1 MFLHTERLN
10 LISENNDLK
19 SSSVAIF
26 GVPFDSTE
34 TNIPGQRFAPNAIR
48 DAFLAKET
56 GTLTDKIYD
65 AGNLICVSG
74 NAKNTL
80 QRLEDTIKDLDQYT
94 KTAIP
99 VILGGE
105 HTITLG
111 VVKALKEK
119 YKDLQVVSFDA
130 HFDVKDDFQGEK
142 ISHSTVMRRI
152 AELGIPVTVIGARAG
167 SREEHEFAKNIN
179 TDPKNVDFTK
189 PTYLSIDMDVF
200 DPAYAP
206 GVGDP
211 EVCGIKPQDV
221 FDILAK
227 NINLAGA
234 DIVEANPMI
243 EKHITC
249 SLAADLLLK
258 IFKAKL

>member
-19 SSSVAIF
+19 SSDIAIF

-65 AGNLICVSG
+65 AGNIICVSG

-80 QRLEDTIKDLDQYT
+80 KRLEDTIKDLFQYT
-94 KTAIP
+94 KTTTPIL
-99 VILGGE
+99 LGGE
-105 HTITLG
+105 HTVTLG
-111 VVKALKEK
+111 AVVALKEK
-119 YKDLQVVSFDA
+119 HPELQVVSFDA
-130 HFDVKDDFQGEK
+130 HFDLKENYQGEK
-142 ISHSTVMRRI
+142 LSHSTVMRRI
-152 AELGIPVTVIGARAG
+152 VEIGIPVTIIGARAK
-167 SREEHEFAKNIN
+167 SLEEHDFSKNIN
-179 TDPKNVDFTK
+179 QDINKVDFTK
-189 PTYLSIDMDVF
+189 PTYISIDMDVF
-200 DPAYAP
+200 DPAHAP

-211 EVCGIKPQDV
+211 ETNGMAPK
-221 FDILAK
+221 DILDIIEK
-227 NINLAGA
+227 KINLAGA

-249 SLAADLLLK
+249 SLAADILIKLLK
-258 IFKAKL
+258 AIP